1 MIRMQAMR
9 PGSEIEYAGD
19 INKSAHFLLDIVND
33 LLDLS
38 RIEAEAY
45 QPDDRLIDPLSAIHE
60 CIEMMR
66 PDAEAKTI
74 RLTGVLPD
82 KAPSIRADE
91 ADA

>member
-1 MIRMQAMR
+1 
-9 PGSEIEYAGD
+9 
-19 INKSAHFLLDIVND
+19 
-33 LLDLS
+33 
-38 RIEAEAY
+38 
-45 QPDDRLIDPLSAIHE
+45 
-60 CIEMMR
+60 MMR